1 MPWTAQQQAEAD
13 AEVAAFIIEF
23 DEKWLWLKNITTM
36 NDALFNKFKGM
47 MRSIFEWYE
56 GYNESDIS
64 NKIAANNAFGII
76 KNDHSD

>member
-1 MPWTAQQQAEAD
+1 
-13 AEVAAFIIEF
+13 
-23 DEKWLWLKNITTM
+23 M

-56 GYNESDIS
+56 VYNESDIS